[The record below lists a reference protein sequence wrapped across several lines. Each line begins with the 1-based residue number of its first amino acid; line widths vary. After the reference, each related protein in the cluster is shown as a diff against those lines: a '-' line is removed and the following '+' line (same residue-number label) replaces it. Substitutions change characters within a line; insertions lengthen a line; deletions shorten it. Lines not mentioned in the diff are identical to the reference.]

1 MKTSSSSLMSALGA
15 ALLVFTVLTAASFGQ
30 SGQQPSSGSAADD
43 PANDLFL
50 QTCNRC
56 HDAAR
61 ITALRRTKTEWEE
74 VINKMIE
81 RGATGSEEDFMTV
94 FGYLRRHYGK
104 VYINT
109 APTEEITTTLG
120 LTNEDA
126 DAIVAYRK
134 TNGNFQDFDAVRKS
148 RTSTS
153 RSSKTTRTPS
163 PFSRLQR
170 NPDPHQPLKFVA
182 YSNNAI
188 SSLSSADY

>member
-1 MKTSSSSLMSALGA
+1 MKTSSSLITATLGA
-15 ALLVFTVLTAASFGQ
+15 ALLTFTALTAASPGQ
-30 SGQQPSSGSAADD
+30 AGSQQPSSGNPAED
-43 PANDLFL
+43 PVNDLFI

-94 FGYLRRHYGK
+94 FGFLRRHYGK

-109 APTEEITTTLG
+109 APVEELTTTLG
-120 LTNEDA
+120 MTAKDA

-134 TNGNFQDFDAVRKS
+134 SNGNFADLDSVKKVPNIDVKILEDHKDAVA
-148 RTSTS
+148 
-153 RSSKTTRTPS
+153 
-163 PFSRLQR
+163 F
-170 NPDPHQPLKFVA
+170 
-182 YSNNAI
+182 
-188 SSLSSADY
+188 

>member
-1 MKTSSSSLMSALGA
+1 MKTAPSSLISALCA
-15 ALLVFTVLTAASFGQ
+15 ALLVLTISTAAAFGQ
-30 SGQQPSSGSAADD
+30 SGQQQSSGTPADD
-43 PANDLFL
+43 PANELFM

-94 FGYLRRHYGK
+94 FGFLRRHYGK

-120 LTNEDA
+120 LTNKDA
-126 DAIVAYRK
+126 DAIVAFRK
-134 TNGNFQDFDAVRKS
+134 SNGNFADFDAVK
-148 RTSTS
+148 
-153 RSSKTTRTPS
+153 KVPNIDVKI
-163 PFSRLQR
+163 LE
-170 NPDPHQPLKFVA
+170 DHKDAVA
-182 YSNNAI
+182 F
-188 SSLSSADY
+188 

>member
-1 MKTSSSSLMSALGA
+1 MKIPSSSLMTNLGG
-15 ALLVFTVLTAASFGQ
+15 ALLIFTTLTAASSGQ
-30 SGQQPSSGSAADD
+30 AGAQQPSSGNPADD
-43 PANDLFL
+43 PVNELFM

-94 FGYLRRHYGK
+94 FGFLRRHYGK

-120 LTNEDA
+120 LTNKDA
-126 DAIVAYRK
+126 DAIVAFRK
-134 TNGNFQDFDAVRKS
+134 ANGNFADLDAVK
-148 RTSTS
+148 
-153 RSSKTTRTPS
+153 KVP
-163 PFSRLQR
+163 
-170 NPDPHQPLKFVA
+170 NIDLKVLEDHKEAVA
-182 YSNNAI
+182 F
-188 SSLSSADY
+188 

>member
-1 MKTSSSSLMSALGA
+1 MKTAPSSLISALCA
-15 ALLVFTVLTAASFGQ
+15 PLLVLTISTATSFGQ
-30 SGQQPSSGSAADD
+30 SGSQQQSSGNPADD
-43 PANDLFL
+43 PVNELFM

-94 FGYLRRHYGK
+94 FGFLRRHYGK

-120 LTNEDA
+120 LTNKDA
-126 DAIVAYRK
+126 EAIVAFRK
-134 TNGNFQDFDAVRKS
+134 SNGNFADFDAVK
-148 RTSTS
+148 
-153 RSSKTTRTPS
+153 KVPNIDVKI
-163 PFSRLQR
+163 LE
-170 NPDPHQPLKFVA
+170 DHKDAVA
-182 YSNNAI
+182 F
-188 SSLSSADY
+188 

>member
-1 MKTSSSSLMSALGA
+1 MKIPSSSLMTTLGA
-15 ALLVFTVLTAASFGQ
+15 ALLIFTTLTAAS
-30 SGQQPSSGSAADD
+30 SGQTGAQQQSSGNPADD
-43 PANDLFL
+43 PANELFM

-94 FGYLRRHYGK
+94 FGFLRRHYGK

-120 LTNEDA
+120 LTNKDA
-126 DAIVAYRK
+126 DAIVAFRK
-134 TNGNFQDFDAVRKS
+134 
-148 RTSTS
+148 
-153 RSSKTTRTPS
+153 
-163 PFSRLQR
+163 
-170 NPDPHQPLKFVA
+170 
-182 YSNNAI
+182 
-188 SSLSSADY
+188 

>member
-1 MKTSSSSLMSALGA
+1 MKTTTPSFISVLVA
-15 ALLVFTVLTAASFGQ
+15 ALLVFTALTSASFGQ
-30 SGQQPSSGSAADD
+30 SGAQQQSAANPADD
-43 PANDLFL
+43 PANDLFM

-94 FGYLRRHYGK
+94 FGFLRRHYGK

-120 LTNEDA
+120 LTTKDA
-126 DAIVAYRK
+126 EAIVAFRK
-134 TNGNFQDFDAVRKS
+134 ANGTFADFDAVK
-148 RTSTS
+148 
-153 RSSKTTRTPS
+153 KVPNIDVKI
-163 PFSRLQR
+163 LE
-170 NPDPHQPLKFVA
+170 DHKDAVA
-182 YSNNAI
+182 F
-188 SSLSSADY
+188 